1 MEITNAK
8 KMLEQLHVANVLSKK
23 FGEWLLS
30 NEAKFSRIVTYSP
43 EHKEKYYTIHNSD
56 GEFTMEDML
65 HMYHHEVNKDYI
77 HK

>member
-8 KMLEQLHVANVLSKK
+8 KMFEQLHVANILSKK

-43 EHKEKYYTIHNSD
+43 EHKEKYYTINSAD
-56 GEFTMEDML
+56 SEFTMEDML
-65 HMYHHEVNKDYI
+65 HMYHDEVNKNHI

>member
-8 KMLEQLHVANVLSKK
+8 KMFEQLHVANILSKK

-43 EHKEKYYTIHNSD
+43 EHKEKYYTINSAD
-56 GEFTMEDML
+56 SEFTMEDML
-65 HMYHHEVNKDYI
+65 HMYHHEVNKSHI

>member
-8 KMLEQLHVANVLSKK
+8 KMFEQLHVANILSKK

-43 EHKEKYYTIHNSD
+43 EHKEKYYTINSSD
-56 GEFTMEDML
+56 GEFTMEDILNMN
-65 HMYHHEVNKDYI
+65 HHEVNKKYI

>member
-1 MEITNAK
+1 MKITNAK
-8 KMLEQLHVANVLSKK
+8 EMLEQLHVANILSKK

-43 EHKEKYYTIHNSD
+43 EQKENYYTINGSD

-65 HMYHHEVNKDYI
+65 HMYHHEVNKPFFN
-77 HK
+77 K